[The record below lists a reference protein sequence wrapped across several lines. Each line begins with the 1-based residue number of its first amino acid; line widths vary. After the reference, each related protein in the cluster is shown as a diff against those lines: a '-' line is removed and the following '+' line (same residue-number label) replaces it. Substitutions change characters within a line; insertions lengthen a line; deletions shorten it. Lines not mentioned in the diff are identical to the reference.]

1 MPLEAQGDDA
11 VTELPEKEATDVV
24 ALSQKDAASD
34 IEDILG
40 DDLLPADP
48 KADDEDKT
56 ADEPADPLADEQDSA
71 EDVEED
77 DDAAEDGSSRPGQ
90 YVSPK
95 GKYKLSDGTEITVA
109 ELARN
114 NLYQRDYSQKTEALS
129 REKDEFAAEKTATSQ
144 LAQTVSEER
153 KFLIWFAE
161 QNVPKAPEPPA
172 DPNDYVAEIEYARQK
187 RAYDTMVESWRA
199 FKAGEQQETER
210 KTGETSAQARKRQQK
225 EVQTLFD
232 KVPMLKDGKKAQAF
246 FDTLAEAGAKYYGF
260 TQDEIA
266 NSAKSDHRLILA
278 LRDAAQYRRAKE
290 KAPAVQK
297 ELTRKPV
304 TVKGSAQRGSP
315 QQMQQRSKKQATE
328 RLRETGSMRDGIAAI
343 EALI

>member
-11 VTELPEKEATDVV
+11 VTELPEKEPADIS
-24 ALSQKDAASD
+24 ALSQKDAAAD

-48 KADDEDKT
+48 VADEDKT
-56 ADEPADPLADEQDSA
+56 ADAPDPLADEDA
-71 EDVEED
+71 EDVAGD
-77 DDAAEDGSSRPGQ
+77 DDAADDGSSKPGQ

-129 REKDEFAAEKTATSQ
+129 AERKDWEAKVNESSQ

-161 QNVPKAPEPPA
+161 NNIPKAPEPPT
-172 DPNDYVAEIEYARQK
+172 DPLDYAAEIEYARQK

-210 KTGETSAQARKRQQK
+210 KTGETSAQAQKRQQK

-232 KVPMLKDGKKAQAF
+232 KIPMLKDSKKAGAF

-278 LRDAAQYRRAKE
+278 LRDAAQYRRGKE
-290 KAPAVQK
+290 KAPTVQK

-304 TVKGSAQRGSP
+304 TVRGSAQRGSP

-328 RLRETGSMRDGIAAI
+328 RLRETGTMRDGIAAI